1 LVTRKARTSASTSA
15 TFPTRHCTR
24 HRRRICARPDLV
36 VAFENQTVRAA
47 HTRIT
52 EIPVVFLH
60 ATDPIAEGI
69 VKSLAHPGGNM
80 TGLVSFGNAPLKEV
94 PRQGWWN

>member
-1 LVTRKARTSASTSA
+1 
-15 TFPTRHCTR
+15 
-24 HRRRICARPDLV
+24 
-36 VAFENQTVRAA
+36 
-47 HTRIT
+47 
-52 EIPVVFLH
+52 VVFLH